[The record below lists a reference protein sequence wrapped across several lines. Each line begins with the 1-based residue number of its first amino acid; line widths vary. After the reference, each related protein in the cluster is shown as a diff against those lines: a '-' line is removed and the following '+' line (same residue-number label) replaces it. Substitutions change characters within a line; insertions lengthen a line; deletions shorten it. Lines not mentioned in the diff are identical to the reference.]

1 MGVGIGVFKG
11 ERGRKGGKEREEE
24 EGQRGVEGKGLGEWG
39 KVESGRAWQPALAVE
54 QCRSKYH
61 RAF

>member
-39 KVESGRAWQPALAVE
+39 KV
-54 QCRSKYH
+54 
-61 RAF
+61 